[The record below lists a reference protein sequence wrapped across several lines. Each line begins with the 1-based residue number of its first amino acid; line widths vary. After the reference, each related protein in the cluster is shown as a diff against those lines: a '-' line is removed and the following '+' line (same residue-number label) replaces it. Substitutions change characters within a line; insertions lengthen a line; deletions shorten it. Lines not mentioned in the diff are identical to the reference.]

1 MSLTVIALAGYIVW
15 TSILVLL
22 LEAFRAHLVLVK
34 GRAVNSFAADGSGV
48 SPLVSRITR
57 AHANCYEH
65 YPIIGGTLILFL
77 FLEKPEISD
86 PLALWVITFR
96 VLQSLTH
103 IVSGSVMATNVRFAF
118 FFAQLSIVLIWFFKL
133 TSLLVL

>member
-1 MSLTVIALAGYIVW
+1 MSLTVIALASYIAW
-15 TSILVLL
+15 TLSLVLL

-34 GRAVNSFAADGSGV
+34 GRAVNSFAADGSDV
-48 SPLVSRITR
+48 SPLLSRMTR

-65 YPIIGGTLILFL
+65 FPIIGGTLILSL
-77 FLEKPEISD
+77 LLGKAEVTD
-86 PLALWVITFR
+86 PLALWIIACR

-103 IVSGSVMATNVRFAF
+103 IVSGSVMATNIRFAF
-118 FFAQLSIVLIWFFKL
+118 FFAQMSIVLIWLFNL